1 IRDFHVTG
9 VQTCALP
16 ISGSKDH
23 NVQLRRRA
31 QDRGLKLNEYG
42 LFRGRRRIAGATE
55 AEVFA
60 ALDLPWIAPE
70 LREDRGEI
78 DAADRGRSEERRV
91 GKEGRE
97 GWSA

>member
-1 IRDFHVTG
+1 G
-9 VQTCALP
+9 SALLYFT
-16 ISGSKDH
+16 GSKDH

-78 DAADRGRSEERRV
+78 DAADRGELPQLVEPGDLKGDLHAHTDASD
-91 GKEGRE
+91 GR
-97 GWSA
+97 